1 MKFKHDS
8 KMTTISIYAFL
19 VAASAILFYLL
30 LQQLGFVFD
39 WIKNII
45 EFLSP
50 VIYGFVFAYLLNSP
64 VQFFYSRA
72 LPKLF
77 KKMRSSARRGVAV
90 LITYILTTIL
100 LTLFLIV
107 VVPQIIYSLMA
118 IGSNVPSYLKSLQT
132 LYYRITTGMSDM
144 QALGD
149 TQTREII
156 EWVFSYTVQF
166 FENLL
171 EQVGGWLTSQ
181 DIINN
186 VIAGATKFTGG
197 VLDIVLGIIISIYL
211 LLDKEKLLAQLRKIC
226 AAVFNEKANALIYD
240 IALDCHKMFKGF
252 IVGKIIDS
260 VIVGII
266 CFVIMS
272 LMGLPYAMLISL
284 IVGITNVIPYVGPF
298 IGAVPGFLLVF
309 ISDLEKGPMQAL
321 LFLVFIFVLQQFD
334 GNVLG
339 PKILGDTIGLSA
351 LWVLFSII
359 FFSGLWGMLGMF
371 IGVPIFAIIYSMVGK
386 IVVYILRIKGKPLNT
401 SEYMSK
407 KSVM

>member
-39 WIKNII
+39 WIKSII

-401 SEYMSK
+401 SEYMSE

>member
-39 WIKNII
+39 WIKSII